1 LREHR
6 DAARILEAVAKTTC
20 SNGFKNSG
28 IACRERV
35 GRSARWLV
43 DREADRAV
51 DWEADRVADRAVD
64 READRVADLEELED
78 R

>member
-1 LREHR
+1 
-6 DAARILEAVAKTTC
+6 LEAVAKTTC
-20 SNGFKNSG
+20 SNGFRNSG

-43 DREADRAV
+43 DREADRVVDRVAV
-51 DWEADRVADRAVD
+51 RVVDRVADR
-64 READRVADLEELED
+64 EELED

>member
-1 LREHR
+1 MREHR

-28 IACRERV
+28 IACSERV
-35 GRSARWLV
+35 GRSARWVV
-43 DREADRAV
+43 DRA
-51 DWEADRVADRAVD
+51 ADRVVDRVVD
-64 READRVADLEELED
+64 READRVADQEELED